1 MENIENPFVNEGT
14 KESLMELA
22 DANMKKTAEK
32 EGKEADTLE
41 VPEGDETVVWEAKG
55 ETYRIRL
62 GEITQE
68 NWLEAVR
75 LELGEGQSAF
85 VAEPLGILARGYV
98 YRDCRARVW
107 TVEEEGRIVGLA
119 LVREF
124 DDEPLGYELQ
134 QLLIDRRE
142 QGRGVGFAALTL
154 VLDRLR
160 AESRWPTVEVC
171 VKKTDAPALRVFE
184 KAGFADSGYIDP
196 AVPDALNLVYTL

>member
-1 MENIENPFVNEGT
+1 M
-14 KESLMELA
+14 
-22 DANMKKTAEK
+22 
-32 EGKEADTLE
+32 
-41 VPEGDETVVWEAKG
+41 
-55 ETYRIRL
+55 
-62 GEITQE
+62 
-68 NWLEAVR
+68 
-75 LELGEGQSAF
+75 
-85 VAEPLGILARGYV
+85 
-98 YRDCRARVW
+98 
-107 TVEEEGRIVGLA
+107 GLA

-171 VKKTDAPALRVFE
+171 VKKTDAPALRVYE